1 MNERERVAFILS
13 VYGLS
18 PSQFAD
24 KTGIPRA
31 SVSHILS
38 GRNRPSL
45 DVLQKVAA
53 VFPSVDL
60 NWLVLGVGNAPTA
73 DPSDMA
79 SVPEKAL
86 PQDGGESLFP
96 NEYDV
101 LADEYKEPKTDVVPR
116 AVKTQRDDNARAV
129 KTAQTKN
136 NNAERSAKK
145 SYSQRYATD
154 TSKYIKEIRVFYSDG
169 TYEILYPEK

>member
-1 MNERERVAFILS
+1 MNERERIEFILS

-45 DVLQKVAA
+45 DVLQKVAT

-60 NWLVLGVGNAPTA
+60 NWLVLGVGNP
-73 DPSDMA
+73 P
-79 SVPEKAL
+79 AL
-86 PQDGGESLFP
+86 PGSMPVADVLSPQEANETLFS
-96 NEYDV
+96 NEYETV
-101 LADEYKEPKTDVVPR
+101 VEEEKMEKTDAVLRNVKPSR
-116 AVKTQRDDNARAV
+116 VEAVKAAKAVQARANAPERNA
-129 KTAQTKN
+129 KKTTAQRTP
-136 NNAERSAKK
+136 ADA
-145 SYSQRYATD
+145 
-154 TSKYIKEIRVFYSDG
+154 SKYIKEIRVFYSDG